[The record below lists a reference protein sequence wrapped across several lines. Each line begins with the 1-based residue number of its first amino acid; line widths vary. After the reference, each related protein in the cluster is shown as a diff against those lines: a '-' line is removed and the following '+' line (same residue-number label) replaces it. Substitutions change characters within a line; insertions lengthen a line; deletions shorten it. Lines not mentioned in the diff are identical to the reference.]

1 MQIMFVIVFHLF
13 IRRHDQ
19 IKNQKKKKERNCTI
33 KKQTLN
39 ITCLFK
45 PLQVKKEAL
54 SFFIFL
60 FIYLLSQNSSRVHSH
75 LISDHPKRCIH
86 PCGCA
91 SLLGDTTFEDGCS
104 T

>member
-1 MQIMFVIVFHLF
+1 MQIMFVTVFHLF

-39 ITCLFK
+39 ITRLSK

-60 FIYLLSQNSSRVHSH
+60 FIYLLSQNSSRVHKSPH
-75 LISDHPKRCIH
+75 FRSSQTVHTPVWVCFT
-86 PCGCA
+86 A
-91 SLLGDTTFEDGCS
+91 W
-104 T
+104 